1 MPRPAWSERDCR
13 APYANRSRRGLMS
26 PYMSQKGYN
35 ASAAGGKSKRTGVYS
50 TDGGDRCRQCLRA
63 RKECV
68 CGAATPA
75 PVAGAAARG
84 SDGIV
89 RLARETKG
97 RKGGGVTLVTG
108 LPLSAAELEALASRL
123 KKLCG
128 VGGTVRDG
136 VIEIQGEQRAR
147 LQPELEK
154 LGYKVKIAGG

>member
-1 MPRPAWSERDCR
+1 
-13 APYANRSRRGLMS
+13 MS
-26 PYMSQKGYN
+26 QYMSQKGYN
-35 ASAAGGKSKRTGVYS
+35 ANGAGSKSKRTGSTLVYT
-50 TDGGDRCRQCLRA
+50 TDGGERCRQCLRV
-63 RKECV
+63 RRECV
-68 CGAATPA
+68 CGRATPA
-75 PVAGAAARG
+75 PATGTRVT
-84 SDGIV
+84 DGIV

-108 LPLSAAELEALASRL
+108 LPLTAAELDALASRL

-147 LQPELEK
+147 LQPELAK

>member
-1 MPRPAWSERDCR
+1 MTGAPARV
-13 APYANRSRRGLMS
+13 
-26 PYMSQKGYN
+26 
-35 ASAAGGKSKRTGVYS
+35 T
-50 TDGGDRCRQCLRA
+50 
-63 RKECV
+63 
-68 CGAATPA
+68 
-75 PVAGAAARG
+75 
-84 SDGIV
+84 DGIV

-108 LPLSAAELEALASRL
+108 LPLTAAELDALASRL

-147 LQPELEK
+147 LQPELAK